1 MKLKKERCRKLVFTN
16 VIVIICL
23 CIINCATVYARM
35 GGAEF
40 KGYRNMKWPV
50 PGYNNLSSCFFD
62 EDAKTRGE
70 RSDYHYALDI
80 ATGGNKVNVVAAY
93 EGTVVETVQN
103 GRNDWGF
110 GNQVIIRHNYTTRD
124 GLTRTLYT
132 HYSHLSSIG
141 VSTNQQVSAGQY
153 IGKTGGTAS
162 GGSPYGIHLDFQILT
177 SANWRLYKTYSKD
190 PFANEILELPSNLR
204 KGGDTACCDNYIS
217 EVKQLYSKPISQPN
231 NPFGYLDKVTV
242 EMGKITVHGWAADM
256 DAPNNPID
264 VHFYTVQ
271 NAQRVWLGA
280 VTASEYRSD
289 IRTSYPNINEFH
301 GFTATF
307 VTGLSGDVQV
317 EAYGINVGNSGTN
330 VMLWDSPKTVSVPRD
345 TILPTI
351 SNVEISDISS
361 SGYTVT
367 CDVSDNI
374 GLSSVQFPTWS
385 HTNGQDD
392 LVWHEGTISGNKATC
407 RINVSDH
414 KGYVNC
420 TYQTDIYAYDKAGNC
435 TTYINGLFPYVDA
448 TPPTISD
455 VEIVDVSETGYTV
468 ECIVKDDHS
477 QIDRVQFPTWFED
490 NNPFNADWSWET
502 SSTYSGKL
510 EDGKYIFR
518 VDTSNYKN
526 QMGKY
531 HTDIYAWDEYG
542 NRSECYGTETVVKKT
557 HQHDYTATIK
567 KTATCTEP
575 GIMLYTCKDND
586 DSYEEEIPA
595 TGHQH
600 TELRNE
606 KEPTCAREGYTGDT
620 YCTDCGTKLSSGK
633 VLEKKPHTWDS
644 GKITKEATCSEKG
657 IKTYTCVKCNAIKQE
672 RLPETGHRNTE
683 YRNIKP
689 ATCAETGYTGDLYCK
704 DCNMMLRNGEKIEK
718 KPHTW
723 NDGTITTEAT
733 CTEKGI
739 KTYTCTVCNEIK
751 TEEIPATGHQHTELR
766 NVKAAT
772 CAQEGYTGDTYC
784 KDCNTKLA
792 SGKVIPKTEHTWDV
806 GKITTVATCSGKG
819 IKTYTCTGCNA
830 IRTEEIPATGHQ
842 HTELRNV
849 KAATCAQEGY
859 TGDTYCKDC
868 NTKVTAGKVLP
879 KTDHTWD
886 SGKITTAATCSGKG
900 IKTYICT
907 ECNVTRTEEIP
918 ATGHQHTELR
928 NAKVATCTQEGYT
941 GDTYCK
947 DCNTKLSSGKVL
959 PKTDHTWDAGKIT
972 TVATCSEK
980 GIRTFI
986 CTVCKSTR
994 IEEIPATGHVNK
1006 ITKFAKE
1013 ASCKSEGYTGDIY
1026 CQDCGTL
1033 IEEGKVIP
1041 KADHVWN
1048 KGEITTPA
1056 TCTTKGIKTYSCAS
1070 CGTTKTEAIAATGHG
1085 ATEIRNKKDATTT
1098 SEGYT
1103 GDTYC
1108 TICNQKISSGN
1119 TIAKLTP
1126 QTATPGKMI
1135 KDKSTNGVY
1144 KVLQDGVSVEFT
1156 KPVYKK
1162 VSVRIPDTIKVN
1174 GITCKVTGISANAFK
1189 NNKSLKSV
1197 TIGRNVTVI
1206 GTNAFYGCKKLS
1218 KVSGGN
1224 GIVKIG
1230 HRAFANCISLS
1241 KITIP
1246 GSVRSIGKQAFCN
1259 CKKLSSIT
1267 INTST
1272 LSGKTVSSKAFA
1284 GTYKKPTVKVP
1295 AKQMKAYKKLL
1306 KARGM
1311 SSKAVYRK

>member
-103 GRNDWGF
+103 GRNDGGF

-190 PFANEILELPSNLR
+190 PFANEMLELPSNLY

-217 EVKQLYSKPISQPN
+217 EVKQLYTEPQPTEKPTNVVIELEKNTFFSNEHVTYYCAGNGVSYYVISIYNSQGN
-231 NPFGYLDKVTV
+231 VIETVKINPG
-242 EMGKITVHGWAADM
+242 
-256 DAPNNPID
+256 
-264 VHFYTVQ
+264 
-271 NAQRVWLGA
+271 
-280 VTASEYRSD
+280 EYCTR
-289 IRTSYPNINEFH
+289 YYEPGNYM
-301 GFTATF
+301 AYC
-307 VTGLSGDVQV
+307 
-317 EAYGINVGNSGTN
+317 EAYNALGNTFSNTVKFTVKEPEKPTN
-330 VMLWDSPKTVSVPRD
+330 VAIALEKTVFLTTDHV
-345 TILPTI
+345 TYYCTGNNVLYFII
-351 SNVEISDISS
+351 SIYDAQGNV
-361 SGYTVT
+361 V
-367 CDVSDNI
+367 
-374 GLSSVQFPTWS
+374 
-385 HTNGQDD
+385 
-392 LVWHEGTISGNKATC
+392 
-407 RINVSDH
+407 
-414 KGYVNC
+414 
-420 TYQTDIYAYDKAGNC
+420 
-435 TTYINGLFPYVDA
+435 
-448 TPPTISD
+448 
-455 VEIVDVSETGYTV
+455 
-468 ECIVKDDHS
+468 
-477 QIDRVQFPTWFED
+477 
-490 NNPFNADWSWET
+490 
-502 SSTYSGKL
+502 
-510 EDGKYIFR
+510 
-518 VDTSNYKN
+518 
-526 QMGKY
+526 
-531 HTDIYAWDEYG
+531 
-542 NRSECYGTETVVKKT
+542 ETVKINPGEYCT
-557 HQHDYTATIK
+557 RYYDIGDYTAYCEGYNTCGSTFSNTIRFKVKSSTEIDKPHQHVYISSIK
-567 KTATCTEP
+567 KPATCTEP
-575 GIMLYTCKDND
+575 GIRLYTCKDND
-586 DSYEEEIPA
+586 DSYE
-595 TGHQH
+595 
-600 TELRNE
+600 
-606 KEPTCAREGYTGDT
+606 
-620 YCTDCGTKLSSGK
+620 
-633 VLEKKPHTWDS
+633 
-644 GKITKEATCSEKG
+644 
-657 IKTYTCVKCNAIKQE
+657 
-672 RLPETGHRNTE
+672 
-683 YRNIKP
+683 
-689 ATCAETGYTGDLYCK
+689 
-704 DCNMMLRNGEKIEK
+704 
-718 KPHTW
+718 
-723 NDGTITTEAT
+723 
-733 CTEKGI
+733 
-739 KTYTCTVCNEIK
+739 
-751 TEEIPATGHQHTELR
+751 EEIPATGHQHTELR

-819 IKTYTCTGCNA
+819 IKTYTCIGCNA
-830 IRTEEIPATGHQ
+830 TRTEEIPSTGHQ

-849 KAATCAQEGY
+849 KAA
-859 TGDTYCKDC
+859 
-868 NTKVTAGKVLP
+868 N
-879 KTDHTWD
+879 
-886 SGKITTAATCSGKG
+886 CS
-900 IKTYICT
+900 
-907 ECNVTRTEEIP
+907 
-918 ATGHQHTELR
+918 
-928 NAKVATCTQEGYT
+928 QEGYT

-947 DCNTKLSSGKVL
+947 DCNTKLASGKVL
-959 PKTDHTWDAGKIT
+959 PKTDHIWNTGKVT
-972 TVATCSEK
+972 QNATCTAK
-980 GIRTFI
+980 GIKTFT

-1006 ITKFAKE
+1006 ITQFVKA
-1013 ASCKSEGYTGDIY
+1013 ASCKSEGYTGDVY

-1033 IEEGKVIP
+1033 IEEGKIIP
-1041 KADHVWN
+1041 KTDHVWN

-1056 TCTTKGIKTYSCAS
+1056 TCTTEGIKTYTCSS

-1085 ATEIRNKKDATTT
+1085 ATEIRNKKDASTA

-1126 QTATPGKMI
+1126 QIATPGKTI

-1144 KVLQDGVSVEFT
+1144 KVLKDGVSVEFA
-1156 KPVYKK
+1156 KPVYRKA
-1162 VSVRIPDTIKVN
+1162 SVRIPDTIKVN

-1230 HRAFANCISLS
+1230 YRAFANCSSLS

-1259 CKKLSSIT
+1259 CKKLRSIT
-1267 INTST
+1267 IMTST
-1272 LSGKTVSSKAFA
+1272 LSGKTVGSKAFA

-1295 AKQMKAYKKLL
+1295 AKQLKAYKKLL

>member
-1 MKLKKERCRKLVFTN
+1 MEEKKDYLWKVKWIGVLLLLLLLISITKNVKAAERFL
-16 VIVIICL
+16 
-23 CIINCATVYARM
+23 
-35 GGAEF
+35 
-40 KGYRNMKWPV
+40 WPV
-50 PGYNNLSSCFFD
+50 PNYTNVYQSYSS
-62 EDAKTRGE
+62 KHQGI
-70 RSDYHYALDI
+70 DI
-80 ATGGNKVNVVAAY
+80 SQGGIAGKPVVATKSGVVVAAKDTCNC
-93 EGTVVETVQN
+93 GDPNTPCNCN
-103 GRNDWGF
+103 GRQ
-110 GNQVIIRHNYTTRD
+110 GNYVIIKHND
-124 GLTRTLYT
+124 GGLSRYL
-132 HYSHLSSIG
+132 HLQYGSVSVQVGQSVNRGAQIGLVGSSG
-141 VSTNQQVSAGQY
+141 ESYGYHLHFDLATGSAWNLNNRY
-153 IGKTGGTAS
+153 N
-162 GGSPYGIHLDFQILT
+162 PM
-177 SANWRLYKTYSKD
+177 
-190 PFANEILELPSNLR
+190 NESY
-204 KGGDTACCDNYIS
+204 D
-217 EVKQLYSKPISQPN
+217 YSKPIINDSFISYLERPASGGN
-231 NPFGYLDKVTV
+231 YSGPIAILGYALHKNGIRNVTAWVNGQVMGCPMYNSPDVAKVYPGYPTGN
-242 EMGKITVHGWAADM
+242 EGFQTQI
-256 DAPNNPID
+256 PISCLKEGENEIGIYAYEKD
-264 VHFYTVQ
+264 DTPHLIASHKFNWSSFVCKLESPVQ
-271 NAQRVWLGA
+271 NGSYDGTLSIQGYTLHKNGIKN
-280 VTASEYRSD
+280 VTAWVNGQVMDCPMYERKEIATKYPGYPTGKEGFKTEIPLSCLKNGENEIGVFAYEPNGGTHN
-289 IRTSYPNINEFH
+289 IASYKFNYVKESQKPI
-301 GFTATF
+301 
-307 VTGLSGDVQV
+307 
-317 EAYGINVGNSGTN
+317 
-330 VMLWDSPKTVSVPRD
+330 
-345 TILPTI
+345 I
-351 SNVEISDISS
+351 SNVKITDLTSA
-361 SGYTVT
+361 GYTVT
-367 CDVSDNI
+367 CDVNASE

-435 TTYINGLFPYVDA
+435 TTYINSLFPYIDA

-455 VEIVDVSETGYTV
+455 VEVVDVSETGYTV
-468 ECIVKDDHS
+468 KCKVTDNHS
-477 QIDRVQFPTWFED
+477 KIDRVQFPTWFEED
-490 NNPFNADWSWET
+490 NPFNADWSWGT
-502 SSTYSGKL
+502 SETYSGKL
-510 EDGKYIFR
+510 EDGKYVFR
-518 VDTSNYKN
+518 VNTNKYKN
-526 QMGKY
+526 QTGKY
-531 HTDIYAWDEYG
+531 HTHIYAWDEYG
-542 NRSECYGTETVVKKT
+542 NQSEGYATETIITKAHK
-557 HQHDYTATIK
+557 HEYISSIK
-567 KTATCTEP
+567 KPATCTEP
-575 GIMLYTCKDND
+575 GIRLYTCKDND

-600 TELRNE
+600 SELRNV
-606 KEPTCAREGYTGDT
+606 KVATCAQEGYTGDT
-620 YCTDCGTKLSSGK
+620 YCKDCNTKLATGK
-633 VLEKKPHTWDS
+633 SIAKKDHTWDA
-644 GKITKEATCSEKG
+644 GKITTAATCSGKG
-657 IKTYTCVKCNAIKQE
+657 IKTYTCIGCNAT
-672 RLPETGHRNTE
+672 R
-683 YRNIKP
+683 
-689 ATCAETGYTGDLYCK
+689 
-704 DCNMMLRNGEKIEK
+704 
-718 KPHTW
+718 
-723 NDGTITTEAT
+723 
-733 CTEKGI
+733 
-739 KTYTCTVCNEIK
+739 

-792 SGKVIPKTEHTWDV
+792 TGKSIAKKDHTWDSGKV
-806 GKITTVATCSGKG
+806 TTIATCSGKG

-830 IRTEEIPATGHQ
+830 TRTEEIPATGHQ
-842 HTELRNV
+842 YTELRNV
-849 KAATCAQEGY
+849 KAATCVQEGY

-868 NTKVTAGKVLP
+868 
-879 KTDHTWD
+879 D
-886 SGKITTAATCSGKG
+886 
-900 IKTYICT
+900 
-907 ECNVTRTEEIP
+907 
-918 ATGHQHTELR
+918 
-928 NAKVATCTQEGYT
+928 
-941 GDTYCK
+941 
-947 DCNTKLSSGKVL
+947 TKLASGKVL
-959 PKTDHTWDAGKIT
+959 PKTDHIWDTGKVT
-972 TVATCSEK
+972 QNATCTAK
-980 GIRTFI
+980 GIKTFT

-994 IEEIPATGHVNK
+994 IEEIPVTGHVNK

-1026 CQDCGTL
+1026 CQDCGKL
-1033 IEEGKVIP
+1033 LEEGQVIP

-1056 TCTTKGIKTYSCAS
+1056 TCTTKGIKTYTCAS

-1119 TIAKLTP
+1119 KIAKLTP

-1162 VSVRIPDTIKVN
+1162 ASVRIPDTIKVN

-1267 INTST
+1267 IKTST
-1272 LSGKTVSSKAFA
+1272 LSGKTVGSKAFA
-1284 GTYKKPTVKVP
+1284 GTYKKPAVKVP

>member
-1 MKLKKERCRKLVFTN
+1 MKLEKERCRKLVFTN

-103 GRNDWGF
+103 GRNDGGF

-190 PFANEILELPSNLR
+190 PFANEMLELPSNLY

-217 EVKQLYSKPISQPN
+217 EVKQLYTEPRPTEKPTNVVIELEKSTFFSNEHVTYYCAGNGVSYYVISIYNSQGN
-231 NPFGYLDKVTV
+231 LIETVKINPG
-242 EMGKITVHGWAADM
+242 
-256 DAPNNPID
+256 
-264 VHFYTVQ
+264 
-271 NAQRVWLGA
+271 
-280 VTASEYRSD
+280 EYCTR
-289 IRTSYPNINEFH
+289 YYEPGNYM
-301 GFTATF
+301 AYC
-307 VTGLSGDVQV
+307 
-317 EAYGINVGNSGTN
+317 EAYNALGNTFSNTVKFTVKEPEKPTN
-330 VMLWDSPKTVSVPRD
+330 VAIELEKTVFLTTDHVTYYCTGNNVSYF
-345 TILPTI
+345 II
-351 SNVEISDISS
+351 SIYDAQGNVVE
-361 SGYTVT
+361 TV
-367 CDVSDNI
+367 
-374 GLSSVQFPTWS
+374 
-385 HTNGQDD
+385 
-392 LVWHEGTISGNKATC
+392 
-407 RINVSDH
+407 RINP
-414 KGYVNC
+414 GEYC
-420 TYQTDIYAYDKAGNC
+420 TRYYDIG
-435 TTYINGLFPYVDA
+435 
-448 TPPTISD
+448 
-455 VEIVDVSETGYTV
+455 
-468 ECIVKDDHS
+468 
-477 QIDRVQFPTWFED
+477 
-490 NNPFNADWSWET
+490 
-502 SSTYSGKL
+502 
-510 EDGKYIFR
+510 
-518 VDTSNYKN
+518 
-526 QMGKY
+526 
-531 HTDIYAWDEYG
+531 
-542 NRSECYGTETVVKKT
+542 
-557 HQHDYTATIK
+557 DYTAYCEGYNTCGSTFSNTIRFKVKSSTEIDKPHQHVYTSSIK
-567 KTATCTEP
+567 KPATCIEP
-575 GIMLYTCKDND
+575 GIRLYTCKDND
-586 DSYEEEIPA
+586 DSYE
-595 TGHQH
+595 
-600 TELRNE
+600 
-606 KEPTCAREGYTGDT
+606 
-620 YCTDCGTKLSSGK
+620 
-633 VLEKKPHTWDS
+633 
-644 GKITKEATCSEKG
+644 
-657 IKTYTCVKCNAIKQE
+657 
-672 RLPETGHRNTE
+672 
-683 YRNIKP
+683 
-689 ATCAETGYTGDLYCK
+689 
-704 DCNMMLRNGEKIEK
+704 
-718 KPHTW
+718 
-723 NDGTITTEAT
+723 
-733 CTEKGI
+733 
-739 KTYTCTVCNEIK
+739 
-751 TEEIPATGHQHTELR
+751 EEIPATGHQHTELR

-784 KDCNTKLA
+784 KDCNTKL
-792 SGKVIPKTEHTWDV
+792 
-806 GKITTVATCSGKG
+806 
-819 IKTYTCTGCNA
+819 
-830 IRTEEIPATGHQ
+830 
-842 HTELRNV
+842 
-849 KAATCAQEGY
+849 
-859 TGDTYCKDC
+859 
-868 NTKVTAGKVLP
+868 TAGKVLP

-886 SGKITTAATCSGKG
+886 SGKVTQNATCTTKG
-900 IKTYICT
+900 IKTFT
-907 ECNVTRTEEIP
+907 
-918 ATGHQHTELR
+918 
-928 NAKVATCTQEGYT
+928 
-941 GDTYCK
+941 
-947 DCNTKLSSGKVL
+947 
-959 PKTDHTWDAGKIT
+959 
-972 TVATCSEK
+972 
-980 GIRTFI
+980 

-1006 ITKFAKE
+1006 ITKFVKA
-1013 ASCKSEGYTGDIY
+1013 ASCKSEGYTGDVY

-1056 TCTTKGIKTYSCAS
+1056 TCTTKGIKTYTCAS

-1103 GDTYC
+1103 GDIYC
-1108 TICNQKISSGN
+1108 TICNQKISSGKK
-1119 TIAKLTP
+1119 IAKLTP
-1126 QTATPGKMI
+1126 QTATPGKTI

-1144 KVLQDGVSVEFT
+1144 KVLQDGVSVEFM

-1162 VSVRIPDTIKVN
+1162 ASVRIPDTIKVN

-1259 CKKLSSIT
+1259 CKKLRSIT

-1272 LSGKTVSSKAFA
+1272 LSGKTVGSKAFA
-1284 GTYKKPTVKVP
+1284 ETYKNPTVKVP
-1295 AKQMKAYKKLL
+1295 VKQMKTYKKLL

>member
-1 MKLKKERCRKLVFTN
+1 MEEKKDYLWKVKWIGVLLLLLLLISITKNVKAAERFL
-16 VIVIICL
+16 
-23 CIINCATVYARM
+23 
-35 GGAEF
+35 
-40 KGYRNMKWPV
+40 WPV
-50 PGYNNLSSCFFD
+50 PNYTNVYQSYSS
-62 EDAKTRGE
+62 KHQGI
-70 RSDYHYALDI
+70 DI
-80 ATGGNKVNVVAAY
+80 SQGGIAGKPVVATKSGVVVAAKDICNC
-93 EGTVVETVQN
+93 GDPNTPCNCN
-103 GRNDWGF
+103 GRQ
-110 GNQVIIRHNYTTRD
+110 GNYVIIKHND
-124 GLTRTLYT
+124 GGLSRYL
-132 HYSHLSSIG
+132 HLQYGSVSVQVGQSVNRGAQIGLVGSSG
-141 VSTNQQVSAGQY
+141 ESYGYHLHFDLATGSAWNLNNRY
-153 IGKTGGTAS
+153 N
-162 GGSPYGIHLDFQILT
+162 PM
-177 SANWRLYKTYSKD
+177 
-190 PFANEILELPSNLR
+190 NESY
-204 KGGDTACCDNYIS
+204 D
-217 EVKQLYSKPISQPN
+217 YSKPIINDSFISYLERPASGGN
-231 NPFGYLDKVTV
+231 YSGPIAILGYALHKNGIRNVTAWVNGQVMGCPMYNSPDVAKVYPGYPTGN
-242 EMGKITVHGWAADM
+242 EGFQTQI
-256 DAPNNPID
+256 PISCLKEGENEIGIYAYEKD
-264 VHFYTVQ
+264 DTPHLIASHKFNWSSFVCKLESPVQ
-271 NAQRVWLGA
+271 NGSYDGTLSIQGYTLHKNGIKN
-280 VTASEYRSD
+280 VTAWVNGQVMDCPMYERKEIATKYPGYPTGKEGFKTEIPLSCLKNGENEIGVFAYEPNGGTHN
-289 IRTSYPNINEFH
+289 IASYKFNYVKESQKPI
-301 GFTATF
+301 
-307 VTGLSGDVQV
+307 
-317 EAYGINVGNSGTN
+317 
-330 VMLWDSPKTVSVPRD
+330 
-345 TILPTI
+345 I
-351 SNVEISDISS
+351 SNVKITDLTSA
-361 SGYTVT
+361 GYTVT
-367 CDVSDNI
+367 CDVNASE

-385 HTNGQDD
+385 YTNGQDD
-392 LVWHEGTISGNKATC
+392 LVWHEGKITGNTATC
-407 RINVSDH
+407 KINISDH
-414 KGYVNC
+414 KRYVNC

-435 TTYINGLFPYVDA
+435 TTYINSLFPYIDA

-455 VEIVDVSETGYTV
+455 VEVVDVSETGYTV
-468 ECIVKDDHS
+468 KCKVTDNHS
-477 QIDRVQFPTWFED
+477 KIDRVQFPTWFEED
-490 NNPFNADWSWET
+490 NPFNADWSWGT
-502 SSTYSGKL
+502 SETYSGKL
-510 EDGKYIFR
+510 EDGKYVFR
-518 VDTSNYKN
+518 VNTNKYKN
-526 QMGKY
+526 QTGKY
-531 HTDIYAWDEYG
+531 HTHIYAWDEYG
-542 NRSECYGTETVVKKT
+542 NQSEGYATETIITKAHK
-557 HQHDYTATIK
+557 HEYISSIK
-567 KTATCTEP
+567 KPATCTEP
-575 GIMLYTCKDND
+575 GIRLYTCKDND

-600 TELRNE
+600 SELRNV
-606 KEPTCAREGYTGDT
+606 KVATCAQEGYTGDT
-620 YCTDCGTKLSSGK
+620 YCKDCNTKLATGK
-633 VLEKKPHTWDS
+633 SIAKKDHTWDA
-644 GKITKEATCSEKG
+644 GKITTAATCSGKG
-657 IKTYTCVKCNAIKQE
+657 IKTYTCIGCNAT
-672 RLPETGHRNTE
+672 R
-683 YRNIKP
+683 
-689 ATCAETGYTGDLYCK
+689 
-704 DCNMMLRNGEKIEK
+704 
-718 KPHTW
+718 
-723 NDGTITTEAT
+723 
-733 CTEKGI
+733 
-739 KTYTCTVCNEIK
+739 

-792 SGKVIPKTEHTWDV
+792 TGKSIAK
-806 GKITTVATCSGKG
+806 K
-819 IKTYTCTGCNA
+819 
-830 IRTEEIPATGHQ
+830 
-842 HTELRNV
+842 
-849 KAATCAQEGY
+849 
-859 TGDTYCKDC
+859 
-868 NTKVTAGKVLP
+868 
-879 KTDHTWD
+879 DHTWD
-886 SGKITTAATCSGKG
+886 SGKVTTAATCSGKG

-980 GIRTFI
+980 GIKTFI

-994 IEEIPATGHVNK
+994 IEEIPAIEHVNK

-1026 CQDCGTL
+1026 CQDCGKL
-1033 IEEGKVIP
+1033 LGEGQVIP

-1056 TCTTKGIKTYSCAS
+1056 TCTTKGIKTYTCAS

-1162 VSVRIPDTIKVN
+1162 ASVRIPDTIKVN

-1224 GIVKIG
+1224 GIVKID

-1267 INTST
+1267 IKTST
-1272 LSGKTVSSKAFA
+1272 LSGKTVGSKAFA

-1306 KARGM
+1306 KVRGM
-1311 SSKAVYRK
+1311 SSKAVYRE

>member
-1 MKLKKERCRKLVFTN
+1 MEEKKDYLWKVKWIGVLLLLLLLISITKNVKAAERFL
-16 VIVIICL
+16 
-23 CIINCATVYARM
+23 
-35 GGAEF
+35 
-40 KGYRNMKWPV
+40 WPV
-50 PGYNNLSSCFFD
+50 PNYTNVYQSYSS
-62 EDAKTRGE
+62 KHQGI
-70 RSDYHYALDI
+70 DI
-80 ATGGNKVNVVAAY
+80 SQGGIAGKPVVATKSGVVVAAKDTCNC
-93 EGTVVETVQN
+93 GDPNTPCNCN
-103 GRNDWGF
+103 GRQ
-110 GNQVIIRHNYTTRD
+110 GNYVIIKHND
-124 GLTRTLYT
+124 GGLSRYL
-132 HYSHLSSIG
+132 HLQYGSVSVQVGQSVNRGAQIGLVGSSGESYGYHLHFDLATGSAWNLNNRYNPMNESYEYNIINEPLSISNVR
-141 VSTNQQVSAGQY
+141 VSDVNSNSYKVSCNIAGNVARVLFP
-153 IGKTGGTAS
+153 TWPSADDS
-162 GGSPYGIHLDFQILT
+162 GNPIWHEGRV
-177 SANWRLYKTYSKD
+177 N
-190 PFANEILELPSNLR
+190 
-204 KGGDTACCDNYIS
+204 GDTASCVIKKSEHGNKTGTYIS
-217 EVKQLYSKPISQPN
+217 
-231 NPFGYLDKVTV
+231 
-242 EMGKITVHGWAADM
+242 H
-256 DAPNNPID
+256 
-264 VHFYTVQ
+264 
-271 NAQRVWLGA
+271 
-280 VTASEYRSD
+280 
-289 IRTSYPNINEFH
+289 
-301 GFTATF
+301 
-307 VTGLSGDVQV
+307 
-317 EAYGINVGNSGTN
+317 
-330 VMLWDSPKTVSVPRD
+330 
-345 TILPTI
+345 
-351 SNVEISDISS
+351 
-361 SGYTVT
+361 
-367 CDVSDNI
+367 
-374 GLSSVQFPTWS
+374 
-385 HTNGQDD
+385 
-392 LVWHEGTISGNKATC
+392 
-407 RINVSDH
+407 
-414 KGYVNC
+414 
-420 TYQTDIYAYDKAGNC
+420 IYAYDVVGNSSSAAA
-435 TTYINGLFPYVDA
+435 PA
-448 TPPTISD
+448 
-455 VEIVDVSETGYTV
+455 VEL
-468 ECIVKDDHS
+468 
-477 QIDRVQFPTWFED
+477 
-490 NNPFNADWSWET
+490 
-502 SSTYSGKL
+502 GK
-510 EDGKYIFR
+510 K
-518 VDTSNYKN
+518 
-526 QMGKY
+526 
-531 HTDIYAWDEYG
+531 
-542 NRSECYGTETVVKKT
+542 
-557 HQHDYTATIK
+557 HQHVYASSIK
-567 KTATCTEP
+567 KPATCTEP
-575 GIMLYTCKDND
+575 GIRLYTCKDND
-586 DSYEEEIPA
+586 DSYE
-595 TGHQH
+595 
-600 TELRNE
+600 
-606 KEPTCAREGYTGDT
+606 
-620 YCTDCGTKLSSGK
+620 
-633 VLEKKPHTWDS
+633 
-644 GKITKEATCSEKG
+644 
-657 IKTYTCVKCNAIKQE
+657 
-672 RLPETGHRNTE
+672 
-683 YRNIKP
+683 
-689 ATCAETGYTGDLYCK
+689 
-704 DCNMMLRNGEKIEK
+704 
-718 KPHTW
+718 
-723 NDGTITTEAT
+723 
-733 CTEKGI
+733 
-739 KTYTCTVCNEIK
+739 
-751 TEEIPATGHQHTELR
+751 EEIPATGHQHTELR

-886 SGKITTAATCSGKG
+886 SGKITT
-900 IKTYICT
+900 
-907 ECNVTRTEEIP
+907 
-918 ATGHQHTELR
+918 
-928 NAKVATCTQEGYT
+928 
-941 GDTYCK
+941 
-947 DCNTKLSSGKVL
+947 
-959 PKTDHTWDAGKIT
+959 
-972 TVATCSEK
+972 VATCSEK
-980 GIRTFI
+980 GIKTFT

-994 IEEIPATGHVNK
+994 IEEIPVTGHVNK

-1026 CQDCGTL
+1026 CQDCGKL
-1033 IEEGKVIP
+1033 LGEGQVIP

-1056 TCTTKGIKTYSCAS
+1056 TCTTKGIKTYTCAS

-1267 INTST
+1267 IKTST
-1272 LSGKTVSSKAFA
+1272 LSGKTVGSKAFA

-1306 KARGM
+1306 KVRGM

>member
-1 MKLKKERCRKLVFTN
+1 MEEKKDYLWKVKWIGVLLLLLLLISITKNVKAAERFL
-16 VIVIICL
+16 
-23 CIINCATVYARM
+23 
-35 GGAEF
+35 
-40 KGYRNMKWPV
+40 WPV
-50 PGYNNLSSCFFD
+50 PNYTNVYQSYSS
-62 EDAKTRGE
+62 KHQGI
-70 RSDYHYALDI
+70 DI
-80 ATGGNKVNVVAAY
+80 SQGGIAGKPVVATKSGVVVAAKDTCNC
-93 EGTVVETVQN
+93 GDPNTPCNCN
-103 GRNDWGF
+103 GRQ
-110 GNQVIIRHNYTTRD
+110 GNYVIIKHND
-124 GLTRTLYT
+124 GGLSRYL
-132 HYSHLSSIG
+132 HLQYGSVSVQVGQSVNRGAQIGLVGSSG
-141 VSTNQQVSAGQY
+141 ESYGYHLHFDLATGSAWNLNNRY
-153 IGKTGGTAS
+153 N
-162 GGSPYGIHLDFQILT
+162 PM
-177 SANWRLYKTYSKD
+177 
-190 PFANEILELPSNLR
+190 NES
-204 KGGDTACCDNYIS
+204 Y
-217 EVKQLYSKPISQPN
+217 
-231 NPFGYLDKVTV
+231 
-242 EMGKITVHGWAADM
+242 
-256 DAPNNPID
+256 
-264 VHFYTVQ
+264 
-271 NAQRVWLGA
+271 
-280 VTASEYRSD
+280 EYN
-289 IRTSYPNINEFH
+289 IINEP
-301 GFTATF
+301 
-307 VTGLSGDVQV
+307 LS
-317 EAYGINVGNSGTN
+317 
-330 VMLWDSPKTVSVPRD
+330 
-345 TILPTI
+345 I
-351 SNVEISDISS
+351 SNVR
-361 SGYTVT
+361 
-367 CDVSDNI
+367 VSDVNSNSYKVSCNI
-374 GLSSVQFPTWS
+374 AGNVARVLFPTWPS
-385 HTNGQDD
+385 ADD
-392 LVWHEGTISGNKATC
+392 SGNPIWHEGTINGDTASCVIKKNDHGNKTGLYLT
-407 RINVSDH
+407 H
-414 KGYVNC
+414 
-420 TYQTDIYAYDKAGNC
+420 IYAYDMNGNMTAGRAPGVIIGDTEPPVIEDIKIIDVTEESYTITC
-435 TTYINGLFPYVDA
+435 T
-448 TPPTISD
+448 
-455 VEIVDVSETGYTV
+455 
-468 ECIVKDDHS
+468 VKDNNS
-477 QIDRVQFPTWFED
+477 SGAISVRFPTWPSAD
-490 NNPFNADWSWET
+490 DSGNPIWHEGRVNGDTASCVIKKSEHGNKT
-502 SSTYSGKL
+502 GTYIS
-510 EDGKYIFR
+510 
-518 VDTSNYKN
+518 
-526 QMGKY
+526 
-531 HTDIYAWDEYG
+531 HIYAYDVVG
-542 NRSECYGTETVVKKT
+542 NSSSAAAPAVELGKK
-557 HQHDYTATIK
+557 HQHVYASSIK
-567 KTATCTEP
+567 KPATCTEP
-575 GIMLYTCKDND
+575 GIRLYTCKDND
-586 DSYEEEIPA
+586 DSYE
-595 TGHQH
+595 
-600 TELRNE
+600 
-606 KEPTCAREGYTGDT
+606 
-620 YCTDCGTKLSSGK
+620 
-633 VLEKKPHTWDS
+633 
-644 GKITKEATCSEKG
+644 
-657 IKTYTCVKCNAIKQE
+657 
-672 RLPETGHRNTE
+672 
-683 YRNIKP
+683 
-689 ATCAETGYTGDLYCK
+689 
-704 DCNMMLRNGEKIEK
+704 
-718 KPHTW
+718 
-723 NDGTITTEAT
+723 
-733 CTEKGI
+733 
-739 KTYTCTVCNEIK
+739 
-751 TEEIPATGHQHTELR
+751 EEIPATGHQHTELR

-886 SGKITTAATCSGKG
+886 SGKITT
-900 IKTYICT
+900 
-907 ECNVTRTEEIP
+907 
-918 ATGHQHTELR
+918 
-928 NAKVATCTQEGYT
+928 
-941 GDTYCK
+941 
-947 DCNTKLSSGKVL
+947 
-959 PKTDHTWDAGKIT
+959 
-972 TVATCSEK
+972 VATCSEK
-980 GIRTFI
+980 GIKTFT

-994 IEEIPATGHVNK
+994 IEEIPVTGHVNK

-1026 CQDCGTL
+1026 CQDCGKL
-1033 IEEGKVIP
+1033 LGEGQVIP

-1056 TCTTKGIKTYSCAS
+1056 TCTTKGIKTYTCAS

-1206 GTNAFYGCKKLS
+1206 ETNAFYGCKKLS

-1267 INTST
+1267 IKTST
-1272 LSGKTVSSKAFA
+1272 LSGKTVGSKAFA

-1306 KARGM
+1306 KVRGM